1 MISRPAL
8 SPVPRGAC
16 VALALA
22 SLFLVVGCGADSETT
37 DPTKTEAAS
46 VKSEA
51 KERPPRNTVA
61 AARLTGDSPEKR
73 VMQCIALEGGFIEPL
88 APTRHKRE
96 PPSHSFAHGVGPGES
111 HIAIYL
117 GTSPQEI
124 DDWIE
129 EYDQFQEYRATK
141 TADGRNLILLDVY
154 ADPLDREVAFHCI
167 AAATR

>member
-1 MISRPAL
+1 MTVWSGGFRIGT
-8 SPVPRGAC
+8 GAC
-16 VALALA
+16 AALLVLA
-22 SLFLVVGCGADSETT
+22 LVVGCGSDSETT
-37 DPTKTEAAS
+37 SPPKSETVNVE
-46 VKSEA
+46 SEA
-51 KERPPRNTVA
+51 KDHPPRHTVA
-61 AARLTGDSPEKR
+61 ASKLNGATPEKR
-73 VMQCIALEGGFIEPL
+73 VMECIDLEGGFIEPL
-88 APTRHKRE
+88 APARHKRK

-124 DDWIE
+124 DDWIG
-129 EYDQFQEYRATK
+129 EYDQLKEYRATK